1 MKKNLQ
7 KSPIEI
13 RNRKINDYEIESHLI
28 AGLVLVGM
36 EIKSLVKKEVDITGS
51 RCMVRGNS
59 PNGERGITGT
69 KSSKNAS
76 SPSKYK
82 SHDIYL
88 VGSYFK
94 PLESHFST
102 KYEATRD
109 RLLLLNKSELRYIQQ
124 ELQKNRVVIPTRIFR
139 AETGKYKVE
148 IAVCRP
154 LKKFD
159 KREKEREKVIE
170 REIGD

>member
-1 MKKNLQ
+1 MKTNIKNL
-7 KSPIEI
+7 PVEI
-13 RNRKINDYEIESHLI
+13 RNRKINDYEIESHLV

-51 RCMVRGNS
+51 RCMVRGC
-59 PNGERGITGT
+59 
-69 KSSKNAS
+69 
-76 SPSKYK
+76 SPSGPRGVVEAKSPKQNLSK

-94 PLESHFST
+94 VLESHFST
-102 KYEATRD
+102 KYDANRD

-124 ELQKNRVVIPTRIFR
+124 ELQKNRVVIPIRIFQ
-139 AETGKYKVE
+139 AKSGKYKVE

-159 KREKEREKVIE
+159 KREKEKEKAVRRELDE
-170 REIGD
+170 